1 MKHPV
6 LHFEIVDKDAKTLF
20 DFYSGLFEWDIKDAG
35 MPDGSYGLVLA
46 EEGQIGGGIGATDQA
61 EGHVTFYV
69 GVDDVEA
76 ALAKAESLGGKRLMG
91 PEKPA
96 PGTIIGLFA
105 DPEGHMVGVV
115 SGDGD

>member
-6 LHFEIVDKDAKTLF
+6 LHFEIVGKDAQTLY
-20 DFYSGLFEWDIKDAG
+20 DFYTGLFEWKIQDAG
-35 MPDGSYGLVLA
+35 MPGGSYGLVLA
-46 EEGQIGGGIGATDQA
+46 EGGHIGGGIGATDES

-69 GVDDVEA
+69 GVEDVEA
-76 ALAKAESLGGKRLMG
+76 ALAKAESLGGTRLMG

-115 SGDGD
+115 SGGED